1 MLSISGAN
9 QLLNK
14 MYKFIKIYFL
24 EYESVMPL
32 TLIYQEYSFIMFL
45 YKKIVYSQIYM
56 YMRLNMTY
64 GWVIAWGRYEGLCE
78 INIYIYIRELG
89 RLIL

>member
-64 GWVIAWGRYEGLCE
+64 GWVIA
-78 INIYIYIRELG
+78 
-89 RLIL
+89 